1 MSWWFDITDLD
12 DDQKDV
18 IELPPDGDYL
28 ILGPPGS
35 GKTNLLLIRAEYL
48 IRTGRPYLFV
58 LMFNDPLH
66 DFVMRGGV
74 HYDVPSAK
82 IRKML
87 SWEIVLLREHD
98 VPFDDI
104 PDDDLQERR
113 KALAERV
120 LELLDANP
128 KLEKHVECLLVDE
141 VQDCLSEE
149 IEVFF
154 RCAKNVCF
162 AGDNR
167 QRIFSPHSVIPD
179 LEKRVK
185 VIELKT
191 HYRIGHE
198 ICRVADVVGKAAGL
212 SPIEDDCNYKD
223 AEAKVHFVECADDDE
238 QVNRII
244 AALKIQLTAYPD
256 DLLAVSGP
264 RVADRDF
271 LRERLEQSDLR
282 SLILPHRKSGSD
294 DPNQRIY
301 IAHLREIKGLE
312 FRTIHL
318 GLMQHLYKLRENQK
332 RIAYTAIT
340 RAKTTVSIYFTGKIP
355 GYLEQAQ
362 VAIEAPKPKPPL
374 KDLFPKKAKKKR

>member
-1 MSWWFDITDLD
+1 MSWWFDISDLD
-12 DDQKDV
+12 EDQKDV
-18 IELPPDGDYL
+18 IALPPDGNYL

-48 IRTGRPYLFV
+48 IRTDRPDIYI

-66 DFVMRGGV
+66 DFVVRGGV

-82 IRKML
+82 IRKLL
-87 SWEIVLLREHD
+87 SWEIVLLREND

-104 PDDDLQERR
+104 PDEDLQERR
-113 KALAERV
+113 KMLAERV
-120 LELLDANP
+120 LELLDSNP
-128 KLEKHVECLLVDE
+128 KLEGHVQCLLVDE
-141 VQDCLSEE
+141 VQDCLPEE
-149 IEVFF
+149 IEVIF
-154 RCAKNVCF
+154 RCAKNVCL

-167 QRIFSPHSVIPD
+167 QRIFSPHNVIAD
-179 LEKRVK
+179 LQKRMK

-198 ICRVADVVGKAAGL
+198 ICQVADVVGSAAGL
-212 SPIEDDCNYKD
+212 SSIEDNCNYKD
-223 AEAKVHFVECADDDE
+223 AEAKVHFVKCSDDEE

-244 AALKIQLTAYPD
+244 ATLKIQLTAYPD
-256 DLLAVSGP
+256 ELLAVAAP
-264 RVADRDF
+264 RIADRDF
-271 LRERLEQSDLR
+271 LRARLESSEL
-282 SLILPHRKSGSD
+282 SHLILPHRKSASD

-312 FRTIHL
+312 FRVIHL
-318 GLMQHLYKLRENQK
+318 GLMQHLRKLGVNQK

-340 RAKTTVSIYFTGKIP
+340 RAKTTVSIYFTGKVP

-362 VAIEAPKPKPPL
+362 VAIEPPKPKPAL
-374 KDLFPKKAKKKR
+374 EDLFPKKSRRKG

>member
-1 MSWWFDITDLD
+1 MTWWLDITDLD
-12 DDQKDV
+12 EDQKDV
-18 IELPPDGDYL
+18 IALPPNGNYL

-48 IRTGRPYLFV
+48 IRTDRPYLYV

-66 DFVMRGGV
+66 DFVVRGGV
-74 HYDVPSAK
+74 HYDVPRAK

-87 SWEIVLLREHD
+87 SWEIVLLRENG
-98 VPFDDI
+98 VEFDDI
-104 PDDDLQERR
+104 PEEDLQEKR

-120 LELLDANP
+120 LELLHNNP
-128 KLEKHVECLLVDE
+128 KLEKHIECLLVDE
-141 VQDCLSEE
+141 VQDCIPEE

-154 RCAKNVCF
+154 SCAKNVCF

-167 QRIFSPHSVIPD
+167 QRIFSTKSVIPD

-212 SPIEDDCNYKD
+212 SPIEGDCNYKGP
-223 AEAKVHFVECADDDE
+223 EAKVHFVECPDDGD
-238 QVNRII
+238 QVKRII
-244 AALKIQLTAYPD
+244 AALKIQQTAFPD
-256 DLLAVSGP
+256 ELLAVAGP

-271 LRERLEQSDLR
+271 LREELEKSEL
-282 SLILPHRKSGSD
+282 SPFILPHRKSGGD
-294 DPNQRIY
+294 DPTQNIY

-318 GLMQHLYKLRENQK
+318 ARMQHLYKLGQNQK

-340 RAKTTVSIYFTGKIP
+340 RAKTTVSIYFTGTIP
-355 GYLEQAQ
+355 GYLEQAR

-374 KDLFPKKAKKKR
+374 KDLFPKKPKRNR